1 MKLRQ
6 LEIFVHVADTRS
18 FSKAAKQLYLTQPT
32 VSAQIA
38 ALEKELQVRLF
49 VRNTKEVELSEDGEK
64 LYQYACQMVHL
75 QRKIEETFLPE
86 APRSRRRLC
95 IAASTIPA
103 QYILPELLARYQV
116 LYPNVQLQLLESDS
130 AEVFREVETHIA
142 DIGFVGTV
150 PENRQCMALP
160 VYQDELVLVMPNTE
174 AYQKILKD
182 ETDLSWILQVPAIMR
197 EEGSGT
203 RKEAEKWLKD
213 LGVDTSEIRVTAN
226 MTSPEAIKKSVKNGM
241 GITVISRMAVD
252 EELRQGQ
259 ILEFPVAD
267 RIAMADKKRR
277 NIYLIYNQSVPL
289 SRAAERLV
297 QLTREMYLQ

>member
-1 MKLRQ
+1 M
-6 LEIFVHVADTRS
+6 
-18 FSKAAKQLYLTQPT
+18 
-32 VSAQIA
+32 
-38 ALEKELQVRLF
+38 
-49 VRNTKEVELSEDGEK
+49 
-64 LYQYACQMVHL
+64 
-75 QRKIEETFLPE
+75 
-86 APRSRRRLC
+86 
-95 IAASTIPA
+95 
-103 QYILPELLARYQV
+103 PELLARYQV
-116 LYPNVQLQLLESDS
+116 LYPNVQLQMLESDS
-130 AEVFREVETHIA
+130 AEVIHEVESHIV

-182 ETDLSWILQVPAIMR
+182 ETDLSWILHVPAIMR

-252 EELRQGQ
+252 EELLQGQ

-267 RIAMADKKRR
+267 RISMADKKRR

-297 QLTREMYLQ
+297 QLTRERYL

>member
-75 QRKIEETFLPE
+75 QRKIEETFLQE
-86 APRSRRRLC
+86 APRSRRHLR

-103 QYILPELLARYQV
+103 QYILPELLARYQA
-116 LYPNVQLQLLESDS
+116 LYPNVQLQMLESDS
-130 AEVFREVETHIA
+130 AEVIHEVETHIA

-213 LGVDTSEIRVTAN
+213 LGVDTSAIRVTAN

-267 RIAMADKKRR
+267 RISMADKKRR

-297 QLTREMYLQ
+297 QLTRERYL

>member
-1 MKLRQ
+1 M
-6 LEIFVHVADTRS
+6 S
-18 FSKAAKQLYLTQPT
+18 
-32 VSAQIA
+32 
-38 ALEKELQVRLF
+38 
-49 VRNTKEVELSEDGEK
+49 
-64 LYQYACQMVHL
+64 
-75 QRKIEETFLPE
+75 
-86 APRSRRRLC
+86 
-95 IAASTIPA
+95 
-103 QYILPELLARYQV
+103 ELLAQYQV
-116 LYPNVQLQLLESDS
+116 LYPNVQLQMLESDS
-130 AEVFREVETHIA
+130 VEVIHEVESHIA

-182 ETDLSWILQVPAIMR
+182 ETDLSWILHVPAIMR

-213 LGVDTSEIRVTAN
+213 LGVDTSAIRVTAN

-267 RIAMADKKRR
+267 RSATADKKRR

-289 SRAAERLV
+289 SRAAEHLV

>member
-38 ALEKELQVRLF
+38 TLEKELQARLF

-116 LYPNVQLQLLESDS
+116 LYPNVQLQMLESDS
-130 AEVFREVETHIA
+130 AEVFHEVETHIA

-182 ETDLSWILQVPAIMR
+182 ETDLSWILHVPAIMR

-252 EELRQGQ
+252 EELLQGQ

-297 QLTREMYLQ
+297 QLTRERYL

>member
-1 MKLRQ
+1 M
-6 LEIFVHVADTRS
+6 
-18 FSKAAKQLYLTQPT
+18 
-32 VSAQIA
+32 
-38 ALEKELQVRLF
+38 
-49 VRNTKEVELSEDGEK
+49 
-64 LYQYACQMVHL
+64 
-75 QRKIEETFLPE
+75 
-86 APRSRRRLC
+86 
-95 IAASTIPA
+95 
-103 QYILPELLARYQV
+103 
-116 LYPNVQLQLLESDS
+116 LYPNVQLQMLESDS
-130 AEVFREVETHIA
+130 AEVIHEVESHIV

-182 ETDLSWILQVPAIMR
+182 ETDLSWILHVPAIMR

-252 EELRQGQ
+252 EELLQGQ

-267 RIAMADKKRR
+267 RISMADKKRR

-297 QLTREMYLQ
+297 QLTRERYL